1 MKVFFLFAVLF
12 CLVQTNSVHISHQEA
27 RGPSFRICVDF
38 LGPRWARGC
47 STGN

>member
-27 RGPSFRICVDF
+27 RGPFKSCMGF

-47 STGN
+47 STRD

>member
-12 CLVQTNSVHISHQEA
+12 CLVRRNSVHISHQEA
-27 RGPSFRICVDF
+27 RGPFKSCMGF

>member
-27 RGPSFRICVDF
+27 RGPFKSFMGF